1 MVLWENVFVKHL
13 LQAAAVF
20 TSRYHSVLS
29 QPRDNGEAKTV
40 FVASSVQIAPEI
52 DRILTGDQTPTPLPM
67 TIDKRR
73 RIFKERGGSEGRRD
87 IERGR

>member
-1 MVLWENVFVKHL
+1 MENTANKALLWKKSRCQWRRDFAKKTQVVLWENVFVKHL

-40 FVASSVQIAPEI
+40 FVASSVQIVARLI
-52 DRILTGDQTPTPLPM
+52 G
-67 TIDKRR
+67 
-73 RIFKERGGSEGRRD
+73 F
-87 IERGR
+87 